1 MCTRGARKYNKHGGV
16 HITHTHTHA
25 LRRSCAFANIEYS
38 NYRLSIS
45 FPTGLLTISACR
57 CSASSAFASILPR
70 RGFSL
75 RHYVFFSRA
84 HVFTCLHTFPRSH
97 KKEPWLRFSS
107 QPRYFQLLLSCVN
120 NGCSRERIYV
130 HAHGIH

>member
-57 CSASSAFASILPR
+57 CSASSAFASIFPR

-75 RHYVFFSRA
+75 RHCVFLARARFHVLAYISAISQKGGLVTFQFTTPLFS
-84 HVFTCLHTFPRSH
+84 
-97 KKEPWLRFSS
+97 E
-107 QPRYFQLLLSCVN
+107 LLLSCVN